1 MNDEP
6 GQLDPSGKVRASDAE
21 REAVVER
28 LKVATAEGRLTLG
41 ELTERTEAAYTATT
55 RGELVP
61 ITADLPEAPS
71 SPAVPA
77 RPAAGGDRE
86 WVVAVMGD
94 SRREGRWRVE
104 RPLSAVAVMGDVVL
118 DLRGAEVPHGNV
130 DITAVAVMGDVKVYV
145 PDGVDVELSGFAVMG
160 DKKVRVRE
168 APPGQPSPKVMVR
181 ATVVMGDVKVL
192 GASYAVTNRRTLR
205 AWLTRDDPD
214 RRAIE

>member
-6 GQLDPSGKVRASDAE
+6 GQLDPNGKVRASDAE

-28 LKVATAEGRLTLG
+28 LRVATAEGRLTLG

-94 SRREGRWRVE
+94 
-104 RPLSAVAVMGDVVL
+104 
-118 DLRGAEVPHGNV
+118 
-130 DITAVAVMGDVKVYV
+130 VKVI
-145 PDGVDVELSGFAVMG
+145 G
-160 DKKVRVRE
+160 D
-168 APPGQPSPKVMVR
+168 
-181 ATVVMGDVKVL
+181 
-192 GASYAVTNRRTLR
+192 SYAVSNRRTLR
-205 AWLTRDDPD
+205 AWLPRDDPD